1 MFWLDDAV
9 EDATTCDA
17 FLFPR
22 FLSLS
27 LSMSLSV
34 WLLLF
39 WWWFPLLD
47 YHDEQDENIS
57 GPVEQDQNHENARVA
72 GATKTQHVAKARSGS
87 QDNDHNSSKNSSKNY
102 GRDRL
107 PKRAN
112 ENQGTEFKP
121 ANEKPGKQTSM
132 TYRQALLGIDN
143 SEPSSD
149 F

>member
-1 MFWLDDAV
+1 MIAV
-9 EDATTCDA
+9 
-17 FLFPR
+17 
-22 FLSLS
+22 
-27 LSMSLSV
+27 
-34 WLLLF
+34 
-39 WWWFPLLD
+39 LD

-57 GPVEQDQNHENARVA
+57 GPVEQDQNHENVRVA
-72 GATKTQHVAKARSGS
+72 GATKNQHVAKARGGS
-87 QDNDHNSSKNSSKNY
+87 QDHDHNSSKNSSKNY
-102 GRDRL
+102 GQDGP

-112 ENQGTEFKP
+112 EKQGTEFEP